1 MRLELPFRAFRTNW
15 VNSGNPSMSEAI
27 LSQAAADIGTAEGAT
42 ASLVSSNN
50 NPDQERPARKGRDSL
65 SSAVDTAIH

>member
-15 VNSGNPSMSEAI
+15 VNSGKPSMSEAI
-27 LSQAAADIGTAEGAT
+27 LSQAAEDYGSAEGAT